1 MDVLRQEL
9 GLRVPEDV
17 SVVGFDDVPQA
28 AWGAYRLSTMA
39 QDVRAMVEQTVAVL
53 LARIAQPSGMQAP
66 HQAVV
71 PCRWIERATVRP
83 A

>member
-39 QDVRAMVEQTVAVL
+39 QDVHAMVERTVAVL
-53 LARIAQPSGMQAP
+53 LARIAQPSGLQAP
-66 HQAVV
+66 HQTVV
-71 PCRWIERATVRP
+71 PCRWIERTTVRP